1 MKKKVLIITY
11 YWPPGGGAGVQ
22 RWLKFVKYLPQHG
35 WQPVVYTPLN
45 GEMPVLDASLEKD
58 IPPGTIII
66 KTPIREPYAFY
77 KKLVGAGKGERINTG
92 FLTEKKRPGLAEKI
106 SVWIRG
112 NLFIPDARCLWI
124 SPSVRYLKKWL
135 KENPVDAIVSSGPPH
150 SMHLIA
156 SKLSKDT
163 GIPWLADF
171 RDPWTNIDYYPDL
184 MLTTAADRKHHR
196 LEEEVVRGASRVV
209 VVGNSMREEFETKYR
224 RPVTV
229 ITNGYDEE
237 DRGEAGVADTGK
249 FVMAHIGTLVR
260 SRNPENLWLAIR
272 ELTDAQPAFASKL
285 SIRLTGKVDLSVRES
300 LRKLELERFV
310 TYVDYLPHD
319 QVGREQ
325 QSASVLLLIL
335 NNTPNAR
342 GIITGKLFEYLA
354 SLRPVLCI
362 GPPDG
367 DAAAIL
373 NESGGGTTCNFDDL
387 SSIKQTLSDLFNRY
401 LQQENITSGS
411 NIEQYSRKSLT
422 AKLVGV
428 LEEMT

>member
-1 MKKKVLIITY
+1 M
-11 YWPPGGGAGVQ
+11 Q

-58 IPPGTIII
+58 IPHGTIII

-92 FLTEKKRPGLAEKI
+92 FLTEKKRPGLAEKL

-156 SKLSKDT
+156 LKLSEET

-171 RDPWTNIDYYPDL
+171 RDPWTNIDYYSDL
-184 MLTTAADRKHHR
+184 MLTAAADRKHQR
-196 LEEEVVRGASRVV
+196 LEEQVVRGASRVV
-209 VVGNSMREEFETKYR
+209 VVGNSMREEFESKYR

-237 DRGEAGVADTGK
+237 DRGEACTADTGK

-272 ELTDAQPAFASKL
+272 ELADAQPAFASKL

-354 SLRPVLCI
+354 SRRPVLCI

-387 SSIKQTLSDLFNRY
+387 PSIKQTLSDLFNRY